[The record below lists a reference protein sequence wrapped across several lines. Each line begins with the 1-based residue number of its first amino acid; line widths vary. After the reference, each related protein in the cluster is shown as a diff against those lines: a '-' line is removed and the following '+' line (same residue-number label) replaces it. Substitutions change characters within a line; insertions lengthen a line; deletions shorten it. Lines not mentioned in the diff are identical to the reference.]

1 MGDNSA
7 GQDPSRPMID
17 IYARLSYSVNGET
30 IQVDDQVEMGEETV
44 VRRGA
49 VVGAVFKDPS
59 KSAWHPRVIRPQWEA
74 LMARLESGASDGVW
88 VYDLTR
94 FSRKVLEGER
104 LVELAA
110 RGLRVW
116 SQSGEYDLTTAD
128 GRAHF
133 REAMVAAARESD
145 KISERTKRGNYRR
158 ARRGRS
164 HGGPRAF
171 GLPGWA
177 PVPPGWEP
185 GDPRERVPDEQ
196 VAAERAIVRECYD
209 RLFAGESLAALV
221 GDLNAR
227 GVLTNFGK
235 PWGRSPLRKVLSRAS
250 VAGLLEFRGGEVVGQ
265 LAGVEPIVSRE
276 EWERML
282 AIFAG
287 RRRGRPAGLG
297 TYVLSG
303 LVRCARCGNP
313 LYGAVRPNMK
323 PYQDGSVRREYRC
336 RTSAD
341 SPRACGRN
349 LIDFRVAE
357 EAVGEAVKARLGD
370 PRRADRIGRHLAAVR
385 AERDEIYAEIAALEE
400 SADGLA
406 EKTAEWGLERVNK
419 AMRPIT
425 ARLET
430 LNAKLASLETPESP
444 VAAAEDAARA
454 WDEAWER
461 GDIPALRAMVKR
473 AFPRLALRPGEYW
486 GDHSPA
492 RFDWDG
498 QSLTE
503 IDGT

>member
-1 MGDNSA
+1 LG
-7 GQDPSRPMID
+7 PVID
-17 IYARLSYSVNGET
+17 VYARLSYSVNGET
-30 IQVDDQVEMGEETV
+30 IQVDDQVEMGEETLA
-44 VRRGA
+44 RRGA

-59 KSAWHPRVIRPQWEA
+59 KSAWHPRVVRPQWDA

-145 KISERTKRGNYRR
+145 KISERTRRGNYRR
-158 ARRGRS
+158 ARRGRN

-196 VAAERAIVRECYD
+196 VAAERTIIRECYD

-250 VAGLLEFRGGEVVGQ
+250 VAGLLEFRGEVVGQ
-265 LAGVEPIVSRE
+265 LAGVEPIVTRE
-276 EWERML
+276 EWERLL
-282 AIFAG
+282 AILDG
-287 RRRGRPAGLG
+287 RRRGRPPGLG
-297 TYVLSG
+297 AYVLSG
-303 LVRCARCGNP
+303 LVRCGRCGS
-313 LYGAVRPNMK
+313 LMYGTVRPNKK
-323 PYQDGSVRREYRC
+323 PYPDGSVCREYRC
-336 RTSAD
+336 RTSSDWPQGCA
-341 SPRACGRN
+341 RN
-349 LIDFRVAE
+349 LIDFRIAE

-370 PRRADRIGRHLAAVR
+370 PRRADRIARHLASVR
-385 AERDEIYAEIAALEE
+385 AERDEIHAEIASLEE

-406 EKTAEWGLERVNK
+406 EKTAEWGLDRVNK
-419 AMRPIT
+419 AMRPIM
-425 ARLET
+425 ARLDE
-430 LNAKLASLETPESP
+430 LNAKLAALEAPESP
-444 VAAAEDAARA
+444 SAAVEDAARA
-454 WDEAWER
+454 WDEARER
-461 GDIPALRAMVKR
+461 GDVQALRAMVKR
-473 AFPRLALRPGEYW
+473 AFPRLTLRPGERW
-486 GDHSPA
+486 GDHSPS

-503 IDGT
+503 IGRT